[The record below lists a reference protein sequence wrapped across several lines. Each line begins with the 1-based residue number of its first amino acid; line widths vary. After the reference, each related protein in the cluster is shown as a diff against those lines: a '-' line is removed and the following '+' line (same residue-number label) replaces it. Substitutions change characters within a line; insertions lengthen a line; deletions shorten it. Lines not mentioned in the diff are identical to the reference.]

1 MTQPSG
7 KLLARAARHWRNR
20 ALLPYAA
27 LTLLAAGIAWQGHRF
42 WQWPAWSLAAVVA
55 PVVLAL
61 LLDRRWRPSKTEI
74 CSQLDRHFAD
84 LQDSSA
90 LLLQPEEKLEKLPQ
104 LQRRR
109 TAGTLQQLLD
119 DNAFAAFRP
128 THLRSP
134 LVNAAGAC
142 LGLFLYLAMD
152 SLPAET
158 AGPTSAAAA
167 ETTAPQPLAVETAST
182 GIEPPAYTGLAPSTQ
197 SLQVRAP
204 EQSRITW
211 RVALNK
217 PADGLTMLAAQRNFA
232 FQPSA
237 PLPSRD
243 WQLVRTVGETD
254 FYQLSVNRGG
264 SETLLPAMHNIDI
277 TADRPP
283 EFDFRIPRDNVTV
296 VSTTEDRTLLQV
308 DVQVNDDFAVA
319 DTELRITLASGSG
332 ENVRFREERVPLQ
345 PAGGSAGSLRYRFS
359 VPAQRFEIE
368 PGDELYWFLRARDNR
383 AAGANIADS
392 QHFVL
397 RWPQQEIFGL
407 SDAEGMAIKVLPE
420 YFRSQRQLII
430 DTEALLEERETLS
443 EADFRERSE
452 SLAHEQK
459 LLRLRYGRFLGEED
473 SATEHAGE
481 SPGSG
486 EDRDG
491 HGEEHQEEN
500 GHDHHREEH
509 GGEHGGHSHGDSH
522 PGESGG
528 GQQFGDATGVV
539 AAAGHS
545 HDTSEHAT
553 LFDPKTKE
561 LLRSALNAMWSA
573 WRDLSVIEPRASL
586 PDQHRALRFIK
597 EVQQASRIY
606 LQRVGFETP
615 PLDQSRRLTGE
626 RDEVDV
632 PPAQG
637 ERAAGEREQLLELLA
652 QVRGGDVPDAEAAQP
667 LQSLGALERDPQ
679 LRVELSKTL
688 RLARQRPDCEDCRAQ
703 LSALLYQLLPA
714 PTAQPS
720 LPLERAPAGSF
731 ADWLQHSTPAEAAH
745 E

>member
-1 MTQPSG
+1 MVTQPSG
-7 KLLARAARHWRNR
+7 KLLARAARRWRNR
-20 ALLPYAA
+20 ALLPYAGLA
-27 LTLLAAGIAWQGHRF
+27 LLAADITWLGNHL
-42 WQWPAWSLAAVVA
+42 WQWPLWSLAAVLAIVA
-55 PVVLAL
+55 QAL
-61 LLDRRWRPSKTEI
+61 LLDSRWRPSKTEI
-74 CSQLDRHFAD
+74 CSQLDRRFAD

-90 LLLQPEEKLEKLPQ
+90 LLLQSEEKLERLPQ

-109 TAGTLQQLLD
+109 TAETLQKLLD
-119 DNAFAAFRP
+119 DNALGNFRP
-128 THLRSP
+128 ALLRSP

-142 LGLFLYLAMD
+142 LGLFIYLAVD
-152 SLPAET
+152 QLPAET
-158 AGPTSAAAA
+158 DGAGGDAAA
-167 ETTAPQPLAVETAST
+167 ETSSPQSLAVETAST
-182 GIEPPAYTGLAPSTQ
+182 DIEPPAYTGLAPSTQ

-204 EQSRITW
+204 EQSQITW
-211 RVALNK
+211 RVVLNK
-217 PADGLTMLAAQRNFA
+217 PADGLTMLAAQRSFE
-232 FQPSA
+232 FQPSGQ
-237 PLPSRD
+237 LPSRN
-243 WQLVRTVGETD
+243 WQLARTIGETD
-254 FYQLSVNRGG
+254 FYQLSVNREGN
-264 SETLLPAMHNIDI
+264 ETLLPAMHNIDI

-283 EFDFRIPRDNVTV
+283 EFDFRIPRDNITV
-296 VSTTEDRTLLQV
+296 VSTPEDQTLLQV
-308 DVQVNDDFAVA
+308 DVQVNDDFTVA
-319 DTELRITLASGSG
+319 DTELRITLASGGG

-345 PAGGSAGSLRYRFS
+345 PSGGSAGSRRYRFT

-392 QHFVL
+392 QHFIL

-430 DTEALLEERETLS
+430 DTEALLDEQAQLS

-452 SLAHEQK
+452 SLAYEQK

-473 SATEHAGE
+473 SAMEHTDE
-481 SPGSG
+481 SPGGG
-486 EDRDG
+486 EDGDG
-491 HGEEHQEEN
+491 DEHGHHHQEE
-500 GHDHHREEH
+500 HEEEH
-509 GGEHGGHSHGDSH
+509 GDDHRNHSHGGTH
-522 PGESGG
+522 PGETGG
-528 GQQFGDATGVV
+528 SPQFGDATGVV

-561 LLRSALNAMWSA
+561 LLRSALNAMWSS

-632 PPAQG
+632 PAVQD

-652 QVRGGDVPDAEAAQP
+652 QVRGGNVPDAEAAQS
-667 LQSLGALERDPQ
+667 LQSLSALERDPQ
-679 LRVELSKTL
+679 LRLELSKTL
-688 RLARQRPDCEDCRAQ
+688 RLARQRPDCSDCRLQ

-731 ADWLQHSTPAEAAH
+731 ADWLQHSTPPEATN